1 MSRNGLQAGLV
12 PLKADAGQPLNRP
25 GCVDELEVGVG
36 VHRQT
41 DVAVTHQLLRH
52 SRHHAG
58 LAEQRGEGM
67 PKAMDVDRL
76 AIGGMTDPTL
86 EQVRIIIV

>member
-1 MSRNGLQAGLV
+1 
-12 PLKADAGQPLNRP
+12 
-25 GCVDELEVGVG
+25 
-36 VHRQT
+36 
-41 DVAVTHQLLRH
+41 LRH